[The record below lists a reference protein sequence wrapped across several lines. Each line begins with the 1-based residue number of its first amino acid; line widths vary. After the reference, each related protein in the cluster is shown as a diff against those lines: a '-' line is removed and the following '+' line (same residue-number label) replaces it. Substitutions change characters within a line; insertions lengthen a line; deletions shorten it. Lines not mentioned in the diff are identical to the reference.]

1 MTDVVILRYVMSERI
16 FFHLNELRKE
26 AEELEAKEA
35 KLAKENKSKSS
46 FVPGF

>member
-1 MTDVVILRYVMSERI
+1 MSERI
-16 FFHLNELRKE
+16 FFHLNQLKKE

-35 KLAKENKSKSS
+35 KLAKEKKPKSI